1 MPPPT
6 RRHQRGH
13 AACRATPTRR
23 HHRAHVVSAVP
34 PRSRRQGTPCIAADL
49 FARAHQF
56 VVGAPCIAPHAAPI
70 DRGRGHHGTRTL
82 RAAAPHHRTPSSIT
96 RRPAPMQRAGLMA
109 RRPSMQRAGTGALR
123 ATHGGCCKTRPSAV
137 FEHDP
142 GGKVLT
148 GHPLRRWHIF
158 RGVRF
163 WKFCDSLHASPLPPP
178 ATSCPNLA
186 TSCLCGDAT
195 ITQPGHG
202 ATSVVMRPA
211 ARRQPGAITVPMLCP
226 RCRHAH
232 GARARPA
239 SRRTSS
245 RERTNSSWAR
255 PASRRTRHQSIADAA
270 ITARERFVLPRRT
283 TARLPASHDGPHQ
296 CSARASW
303 HAARPCGV
311 RVQGPYGRRM
321 RRPCALRRHAS
332 DVTQPLWR
340 RCRLQPGTTTA
351 FGHHH
356 AATNTAPP
364 AWSCGLQSDANPA
377 PSPCPCCVRGAA
389 TLTAPGHVPAQRSPA
404 ATRRL
409 IGGARP
415 SRHALHERFL
425 LPRGT
430 TARPAS
436 SRDAAHQCR
445 ARLPQTTAGSAS
457 SRNAPHRCGAR
468 ASWHATHQ
476 CSVRVQRPYGRRMEA
491 VAELPKTGTSKNVP
505 LTERVSRKDFFA

>member
-13 AACRATPTRR
+13 AARSATPTRH
-23 HHRAHVVSAVP
+23 HHRAHVASAVP
-34 PRSRRQGTPCIAADL
+34 PPSRNQGTPCIAAHL
-49 FARAHQF
+49 FAPAHQF
-56 VVGAPCIAPHAAPI
+56 VVATPYIAAHAAPI

-123 ATHGGCCKTRPSAV
+123 AT
-137 FEHDP
+137 
-142 GGKVLT
+142 
-148 GHPLRRWHIF
+148 
-158 RGVRF
+158 
-163 WKFCDSLHASPLPPP
+163 HASPLPPP